1 MTKYFASSHCKYL
14 VVTTFLKIQRYT
26 PAVATKVF
34 VVILPKKLSWERLKN
49 RDFEEID
56 FVKSPPHSLLDFK
69 RAFLKRTLK
78 SINHCD

>member
-1 MTKYFASSHCKYL
+1 MTKYFSSSHCKYL
-14 VVTTFLKIQRYT
+14 VVSSFLEILRST

-34 VVILPKKLSWERLKN
+34 DVILPKKLSWERLKN

-69 RAFLKRTLK
+69 RAF
-78 SINHCD
+78 